1 MLFNSF
7 EFLFFFP
14 FVFVVY
20 WFVVN
25 RNLKLQNAF
34 LLVVSYVFYGWWDWR
49 FVFLLIL
56 STLIDYSFG
65 LIIERTTK
73 KKLYL
78 WLSIFNN
85 LAILGFFKYYN
96 FFADSVADG
105 LTYFGFHPDIYLL
118 SIVLPVGISFY
129 TFHGMSYVIDIYNG
143 KSKPITDFVSYAVF
157 VCFFPLLVAGP
168 IERAHHLL
176 PQVLKPRK
184 FLWSDAKEGVRLIL
198 WGFFKKVVIADNLGL
213 YVNDAFNNYQSASSV
228 ELVFGVIFFAFQ
240 IYCDFSGYSDI
251 ALGTA
256 RLLGFELM
264 INFKTP
270 YFARDIAEF
279 WRRWHISLTT
289 WFRDYL
295 YIPLGGSKGGRWQ
308 AIRNTFIIFIVSGF
322 WHGANWTFIVW
333 GALNAIYFVPLLLSN
348 KNRSNL
354 DTVASNSVLPSA
366 REFVQMITT
375 FLLIC
380 STWVFFRAATVTD
393 AIGYFKAMFVNKFL
407 PAPGYFNID
416 MITLAGLLFVFI
428 AAEWTTR
435 LRSVG
440 VLNSV
445 KNRYV
450 RYAIYY
456 ILVLAV
462 FLFGSFREAEFI
474 YFQF

>member
-20 WFVVN
+20 WFVLN

-34 LLVVSYVFYGWWDWR
+34 LLVVSYIFYGWWDWR

-56 STLIDYSFG
+56 STIIDYSFG
-65 LIIERTTK
+65 LIIDRTAK

-96 FFADSVADG
+96 FFADSVAEG
-105 LTYFGFHPDIYLL
+105 LGYLGFHPDIYLL
-118 SIVLPVGISFY
+118 KIVLPVGISFY

-143 KSKPITDFVSYAVF
+143 RSKPITDFVSYAVF

-184 FLWSDAKEGVRLIL
+184 FLWMDAKEGVRLII
-198 WGFFKKVVIADNLGL
+198 WGFFKKIVIADNLGL
-213 YVNDAFNNYQSASSV
+213 YVSDAFSNYQSASSV
-228 ELVFGVIFFAFQ
+228 ELILGVVFFAFQ

-264 INFKTP
+264 VNFKTP

-295 YIPLGGSKGGRWQ
+295 YIPLGGSKGGKVQ

-333 GALNAIYFVPLLLSN
+333 GALNAIYFVPLLLSD
-348 KNRSNL
+348 KNRTNL
-354 DTVASNSVLPSA
+354 DTVASQSALPSLK
-366 REFVQMITT
+366 EFTQMITT
-375 FLLIC
+375 FILIC
-380 STWVFFRAATVTD
+380 STWVFFRAETVGD
-393 AIGYFKAMFVNKFL
+393 AIGYFKGMIFNKLL

-416 MITLAGLLFVFI
+416 LMTLTALLFAFI

-435 LRSVG
+435 MKSVG
-440 VLNSV
+440 VMDSV

>member
-20 WFVVN
+20 WFVLN

-34 LLVVSYVFYGWWDWR
+34 LLIVSYIFYGWWDWR

-78 WLSIFNN
+78 WLSIINN

-105 LTYFGFHPDIYLL
+105 LAYFGFHPDIYLL
-118 SIVLPVGISFY
+118 NIVLPVGISFY

-184 FLWSDAKEGVRLIL
+184 FLWADAKEGVRLII
-198 WGFFKKVVIADNLGL
+198 WGFFKKIVIADNLGL
-213 YVNDAFNNYQSASSV
+213 YVSDAFNNYQSASSV
-228 ELVFGVIFFAFQ
+228 ELVLGVVFFAFQ

-295 YIPLGGSKGGRWQ
+295 YIPLGGSKGGRGQ

-333 GALNAIYFVPLLLSN
+333 GALNAIYFVPLLLSA

-354 DTVASNSVLPSA
+354 DTVASNSSLPTLK
-366 REFVQMITT
+366 EFLQMATT
-375 FLLIC
+375 FILIC
-380 STWVFFRAATVTD
+380 STWVFFRAATVGD
-393 AIGYFKAMFVNKFL
+393 AIGYFKGIAVNKLL

-416 MITLAGLLFVFI
+416 LVTLVGLLLAFI

-435 LRSVG
+435 MKSVA
-440 VLNSV
+440 VMDSV

>member
-96 FFADSVADG
+96 FFADSVAEG

-354 DTVASNSVLPSA
+354 DTVASNSTLPSA
-366 REFVQMITT
+366 REFAQMIIT
-375 FLLIC
+375 FLLVC
-380 STWVFFRAATVTD
+380 TTWVFFRAATVTD
-393 AIGYFKAMFVNKFL
+393 AIGYFKAMFANKFL

-416 MITLAGLLFVFI
+416 MVTLAGLLFVFI

-435 LRSVG
+435 LKSVG